1 MNTPWSIA
9 LGLFLTFS
17 VAIKGQGVV
26 INELRSSGEGPDVVE
41 LLNTG
46 DRPIELSGIRF
57 NLKERTAQLA
67 KQTTLARS
75 ARCVI
80 AFGNNLPD
88 SVLHIPF
95 GLPKDGG
102 TLLLVSLD
110 GLKILD
116 VCTWPSMPSNVSI
129 GRQPD
134 GGKGW
139 SFFAEPSFGVA
150 NADTPT
156 LRRIAAMPWAE
167 GSTGLET
174 PQERIILRAEQGD
187 HIRYTNDGTEP
198 TAEHGTDYSAPI
210 TINRNTVI
218 KARAF
223 GEGALPSNT
232 FTGTFLTHG
241 PNGTTVA
248 VNMLPDDA
256 WDGGSTS
263 ATVELCGFGNA
274 GARTVQLRESGSGS
288 RSYPKRNLK
297 VDAHGKGTLPW
308 PDGTMGEE
316 AILRADATPHAF
328 LHNLFMEVVARQSGG
343 HVDVQVSLPMELY
356 LNGNYHGL
364 YRWMPPKDEEWLCAT
379 HGYEALD
386 ILHGPSLR
394 KIEGDRS
401 HFHAAYEALLSG
413 EPLDTLAA
421 SIDMSSLI
429 DLACFDLW
437 SGRADHD
444 LNVRCWRPKE
454 AGGKWRWV
462 LYDMDLWAP
471 VDDNSLA
478 RMCGEAVPVAP
489 YLPQLL
495 HRDGT
500 RDALLAR
507 MTALVATILEPANG
521 RAIVDSLYTAHA
533 EALARDHD
541 RWSAEMQI
549 PEPSLMRS
557 DLLDFT
563 THRSAHVLHQLSVRT
578 GLKLRTMEITATPGA
593 GGTVEVEDL
602 RSPPLPLRFGAF
614 AGVPLRI
621 RAVPAVGYSF
631 VGWKQHE
638 GGEVITID
646 PRKSHKL
653 TAVFKR
659 TASDDGPSSDESGQ
673 HGLQQAGENG
683 LAIGVP

>member
-1 MNTPWSIA
+1 M
-9 LGLFLTFS
+9 
-17 VAIKGQGVV
+17 V

-46 DRPIELSGIRF
+46 DRPVELSGIRF
-57 NLKERTAQLA
+57 NLNERTAQLVNHA
-67 KQTTLARS
+67 TLGKGG
-75 ARCVI
+75 RCVI
-80 AFGNNLPD
+80 AFGHDLPD
-88 SVLHIPF
+88 SVLHVPF
-95 GLPKDGG
+95 GLPKNGG

-116 VCTWPSMPSNVSI
+116 ACTWPSMPGDVSI

-139 SFFAEPSFGVA
+139 SFFSEPSFGLA
-150 NADTPT
+150 NAITPT
-156 LRRIAAMPWAE
+156 LRRIAAVPWSE
-167 GSTGLET
+167 SSTGLEMI
-174 PQERIILRAEQGD
+174 QEQIILRAEQGD
-187 HIRYTNDGTEP
+187 RIRFTKDGTDP
-198 TAEHGTDYSAPI
+198 TAEHGTEYSAPI
-210 TINRNTVI
+210 VIDRNTVI

-232 FTGTFLTHG
+232 FTRTVLPGGT
-241 PNGTTVA
+241 NAMAVA
-248 VNMLPDDA
+248 VNLEPNDA

-263 ATVELCGFGNA
+263 ATVELFGFGGA
-274 GARTVQLRESGSGS
+274 GAQPVVIRESGSGS

-297 VDAHGKGTLPW
+297 VDVHGRRTLPW
-308 PDGTMGEE
+308 PGGTMGKE

-328 LHNLFMEVVARQSGG
+328 LRNLFMEVVASKAGSR
-343 HVDVQVSLPMELY
+343 VDVQTSLPMELY
-356 LNGNYHGL
+356 LNGTYHGL
-364 YRWMPPKDEEWLCAT
+364 YRWMPPKDEEWLCAE

-401 HFHAAYEALLSG
+401 HFHTAYEALLSG

-421 SIDMSSLI
+421 SIDMGSLI
-429 DLACFDLW
+429 ELACLDLW

-495 HRDGT
+495 HRDAT

-507 MTALVATILEPANG
+507 MTALLATVLEPANA
-521 RAIVDSLYTAHA
+521 RAITDSLYTAHA
-533 EALARDHD
+533 DALARDHV

-549 PEPSLMRS
+549 PKPAQMRS

-563 THRSAHVLHQLSVRT
+563 VRRAAHVLRQLSLRT
-578 GLKLRTMEITATPGA
+578 GLKLRSMEISASTVV
-593 GGTVEVEDL
+593 GGMVEVEGIQL
-602 RSPPLPLRFGAF
+602 RTLPANFTAF

-621 RAVPAVGYSF
+621 RAVPAEGYAF

-646 PRKSHKL
+646 PLKSHKL

-659 TASDDGPSSDESGQ
+659 TIGDGSSDASGQ